1 MADNIQT
8 KEYMMGQFRF
18 KDTEIECNG
27 FKMNWKIKAD
37 KSYPTNSITTSRV
50 KFSELDLS
58 WEASDINPKYRPFFK
73 DKFKQQLANPSDL
86 FTIATYDFNLGG
98 DPVEDDVFYECWIE
112 DVSKEDA
119 NGKFTVKGGAKRM
132 KF

>member
-1 MADNIQT
+1 MIGNSWDNILSGEYQKSYFKELISFVE
-8 KEYMMGQFRF
+8 KEY
-18 KDTEIECNG
+18 
-27 FKMNWKIKAD
+27 
-37 KSYPTNSITTSRV
+37 
-50 KFSELDLS
+50 
-58 WEASDINPKYRPFFK
+58 K
-73 DKFKQQLANPSDL
+73 DKFKQQLVNPSDL
-86 FTIATYDFNLGG
+86 FTIATYDFNLSG